1 MKALSAEQLGFSY
14 DSGLVLSGISFDLNQ
29 GEIIGVIGPNGSGK
43 STLIR
48 LLSGVLKPDSG
59 KIIIFSK
66 AIASYSRKELAQ
78 KLAVIP
84 QQTELAFP
92 YRVLEVVLMGRA
104 PYLSRFQLESAKD
117 LEIALQALSQTGCL
131 GLESRRIDE
140 VSGGE
145 RQRVI
150 LAKALAQEPEII
162 LADEPTAH
170 LDLEHQIK
178 FMRLISEL
186 REKRKISVLFTTH
199 DLNLA
204 SIFADRILVLD
215 QGRLAGLG
223 TPKEVLKPELMSKI
237 YHLKL
242 KQISG
247 IYQNRPFLIP
257 EPELANGE

>member
-1 MKALSAEQLGFSY
+1 MKALSIEGLGFSY
-14 DSGLVLSGISFDLNQ
+14 DSRQVLSGLSFDLKR
-29 GEIIGVIGPNGSGK
+29 GEIMGVIGPNGSGK

-48 LLSGVLKPDSG
+48 LVSGVLKPDSG
-59 KIIIFSK
+59 KIKIFSK
-66 AIASYSRKELAQ
+66 EIESYSRKELAQ
-78 KLAVIP
+78 KLSVIP
-84 QQTELAFP
+84 QQTELTFP
-92 YRVLEVVLMGRA
+92 YQVLEVVLMGRA
-104 PYLSRFQLESAKD
+104 PYLRRFQLEGAKD
-117 LEIALQALSQTGCL
+117 IKIARDCLSQTGCL

-140 VSGGE
+140 ISGGE

-150 LAKALAQEPEII
+150 LAKALAQEPEVI

-178 FMRLISEL
+178 FMKLISDL
-186 REKRKISVLFTTH
+186 REREKISVLFTTH

-223 TPKEVLKPELMSKI
+223 APKEVLKPELMSKI

-242 KQISG
+242 KLIPG
-247 IYQNRPFLIP
+247 IYQNRPMLIP
-257 EPELANGE
+257 EMELSNGE